1 MTIPTDI
8 AFFQKDYKQK
18 LKLTIGN
25 LVYTL
30 EDHKKKRPM
39 VITDFIIY
47 SKFAKTDYLCSGISG
62 QGVIFNKEYREKELI
77 KFEL

>member
-1 MTIPTDI
+1 MSIPTDI
-8 AFFQKDYKQK
+8 AFFQKAYKPK

-25 LVYTL
+25 LVYAIDDL
-30 EDHKKKRPM
+30 KKKKPM
-39 VITDFIIY
+39 VIIDFIIY

-62 QGVIFNKEYREKELI
+62 QGVIFNKEYREKDLI